1 MRFQMFY
8 LGIDIGKNTHVAS
21 LVDDKKKVIFKA
33 FSFSNSIDGAES
45 LILKLIPF
53 KNKLEIGMEATGHY
67 WLSLYSY
74 LVEKNF
80 TVRVINPIQ
89 TDGWRQ
95 GIEIRK
101 RKTDIIDSLLIADL
115 LRYGDFVE
123 TSLSNEDYLSLR
135 NLSRFRSYLVSSI
148 GDLKR
153 KTIALL
159 DQVFPEYA
167 SSFSNIFGK
176 TSKEILSNFSTPS
189 DFEDINSDDL
199 NTFLESVSR
208 KNYASKKINELSKKA
223 SSSFGINFCLDSF
236 SLQIKMLIEQIS
248 FIQNQVCDVE
258 NEIEVLLE
266 KLNSPITTI
275 PGIGSVNTATIL
287 GEIGDI
293 KRFSN
298 PSKLVAYAGLDASVS
313 QSGEYESTYNH
324 MSKRGS
330 PYLRRALFQSAL
342 RAEFCDPVFSDY
354 YQKKISEGKH
364 HLVATNAV
372 ARKLCHTIFAV
383 LTKNEPY
390 QVQS

>member
-1 MRFQMFY
+1 MFY

-45 LILKLIPF
+45 LILKLEAF
-53 KNKLEIGMEATGHY
+53 KDELEVGMEATGHY

-80 TVRVINPIQ
+80 TVRVIKPIQ
-89 TDGWRQ
+89 TDGWRC
-95 GIEIRK
+95 GVEIRK

-135 NLSRFRSYLVSSI
+135 NLSRFRSYLISSI

-199 NTFLESVSR
+199 NTFLESVTR
-208 KNYASKKINELSKKA
+208 KNYASKKIDELSKKA
-223 SSSFGINFCLDSF
+223 YSSFGINFCLDSF

-248 FIQNQVCDVE
+248 FIQNQVSDVE
-258 NEIEVLLE
+258 NEIEVLLK

-275 PGIGSVNTATIL
+275 PGIGSVNAATIL

-342 RAEFCDPVFSDY
+342 RAEFCDPVFSAY
-354 YQKKISEGKH
+354 YRKKITEGKH

>member
-1 MRFQMFY
+1 MFY

-45 LILKLIPF
+45 LILKLEAF
-53 KNKLEIGMEATGHY
+53 KNELEVGMEATGHY
-67 WLSLYSY
+67 WLSIYSY

-135 NLSRFRSYLVSSI
+135 NLSRFRSYLISSI

-199 NTFLESVSR
+199 STFLESVSR
-208 KNYASKKINELSKKA
+208 KNYASKKIDELSKKA

-248 FIQNQVCDVE
+248 FIQNQVSDVE

-275 PGIGSVNTATIL
+275 PGIGSVNAATIL

-342 RAEFCDPVFSDY
+342 RAEFCDPIFSAY
-354 YQKKISEGKH
+354 YQKKIAEGKH

-390 QVQS
+390 HVQS